1 MITIERY
8 ILLYLYHCNSDESHL
23 GPLAVRSFL
32 LNQSA
37 NLLFIDDDGGVH
49 GGDVH
54 GGDADGDDD
63 GDGDVDDDADD
74 SGE

>member
-37 NLLFIDDDGGVH
+37 NLLFIDDDG
-49 GGDVH
+49 DVH
-54 GGDADGDDD
+54 GGDDDGDDD

>member
-1 MITIERY
+1 M
-8 ILLYLYHCNSDESHL
+8 YLYHCNSDESHL

-37 NLLFIDDDGGVH
+37 NLLFIDD
-49 GGDVH
+49 VH

-74 SGE
+74 RW